1 MCDVQLRELKIPSWF
16 APFRQKSD
24 VVPLSLSQ
32 HIALEV
38 GLRWGQPKFLQ
49 DEKGSELVKSEHGSS
64 QGCSAE
70 KPLRVD

>member
-1 MCDVQLRELKIPSWF
+1 MFDVRLRELKIPSWF

-38 GLRWGQPKFLQ
+38 GLRWGQPKYLQ
-49 DEKGSELVKSEHGSS
+49 DE
-64 QGCSAE
+64 
-70 KPLRVD
+70 RVGVG